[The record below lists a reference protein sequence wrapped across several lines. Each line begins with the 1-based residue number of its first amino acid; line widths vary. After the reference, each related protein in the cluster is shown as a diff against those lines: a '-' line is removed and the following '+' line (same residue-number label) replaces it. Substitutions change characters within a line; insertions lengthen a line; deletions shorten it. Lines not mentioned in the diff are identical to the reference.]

1 VSRYIARRCL
11 RWLSLFGLP
20 IFLALYT
27 FVTSHLGPSVLLLC
41 KLRTVAYCM
50 YLVCYEL
57 RARMVACAVL
67 LASAQDKRLQ
77 IGWDVMN
84 FRELEVLNSVCYV
97 ECTLY
102 GILSSVFYKSLLF
115 VVSARPLWAS
125 IYTMSYT
132 RMCKGQCVCI
142 TVNKVRLLSFIKDM
156 SFLKCLLTAQLHR
169 GIRMRYFLFDKTENR
184 VLLMHTI

>member
-1 VSRYIARRCL
+1 MSRYISRRCL

-27 FVTSHLGPSVLLLC
+27 FVDSHLGPSFRPSVLLLC

-115 VVSARPLWAS
+115 VVSARPLWAC

-132 RMCKGQCVCI
+132 RVCKGQHVCI
-142 TVNKVRLLSFIKDM
+142 TVGKVHSLSFIKDNQ
-156 SFLKCLLTAQLHR
+156 FLKCLLTA
-169 GIRMRYFLFDKTENR
+169 
-184 VLLMHTI
+184 